1 MNSTKFSLAGQGLK
15 LDTADDVQQHLQAL
29 ADSSSLQHIDLSG
42 NTFGVAACEA
52 LAPLLSSQHTLQSV
66 DLHDI
71 FTSRKE
77 WEVPEGLQFLLNA
90 LLQCPQL
97 HTIDLSDNAFG
108 LQVVVPA
115 KQARKEGEE
124 EEKIIEK
131 ALLNFLSRHTP
142 LKHLILNNNGMGPEA
157 GTLIANALAELAE
170 RKAEARKQGLDVPHL
185 ESIVCGRNRLENG
198 SMKAWAHAYEAHK
211 SGMKSVKMTQNGI
224 RPEGISLLLRDGLGH
239 CSNLETLDMQD
250 NTFTFKG
257 AGALADVIGGWS
269 KLKELGVGDDLLG
282 ANGAIKVFEKLAR
295 GHNKEV
301 ELLRLQFNEITTK
314 GVEALL
320 RAGKEGLPKLRRVE
334 LNGNKFNEDDAH
346 IEAIAEMLSER
357 KEEFGSADD
366 PDEHWGVDELDEMEE
381 EDSDE
386 DEAEAE
392 AAEEEEEE
400 KARERAL
407 REAEEAEDETVALK
421 EDADVDELADILEK
435 TGV

>member
-1 MNSTKFSLAGQGLK
+1 MNSIKFSLAGQGLK

-29 ADSSSLQHIDLSG
+29 ADSSGIEHIDLSG

-52 LAPLLSSQHTLQSV
+52 LAPLLSSQHALQSV

-77 WEVPEGLQFLLNA
+77 WEIPEGLQFLLNA
-90 LLQCPQL
+90 LLQCPRL

-115 KQARKEGEE
+115 KKANKEGE

-198 SMKAWAHAYEAHK
+198 SMKAWALAYEAHK

-282 ANGAIKVFEKLAR
+282 ATGAIKVFEKLAT

-301 ELLRLQFNEITTK
+301 ELLRLQYNDITTK

-392 AAEEEEEE
+392 AAEEEEERE
-400 KARERAL
+400 KAL

-421 EDADVDELADILEK
+421 EDADVDELADILKK